1 MCTDKKKKKKRKNS
15 KEKLIGSKK
24 KLKKSLI
31 TKICRR
37 ASETLKK
44 MGYKQNRHQETKVTN
59 LDNRHFEKKNKHL
72 F

>member
-1 MCTDKKKKKKRKNS
+1 MCTDRKKKKEKFKGKAGRKQ
-15 KEKLIGSKK
+15 KETK
-24 KLKKSLI
+24 KKSLI

-44 MGYKQNRHQETKVTN
+44 MSYKQNRHQETKVTN
-59 LDNRHFEKKNKHL
+59 LDNRHLKKKHL